1 MARKLECRHCG
12 AFNTAGTPCR
22 CGGPKSNAERQAI
35 YRARKASDK
44 LQEVRGIFATEENA
58 LKIRQFAESLKT

>member
-1 MARKLECRHCG
+1 MDKTKKESA
-12 AFNTAGTPCR
+12 
-22 CGGPKSNAERQAI
+22 PKSNAERQAI
-35 YRARKASDK
+35 YRARKTADR